1 MNENQKDSE
10 KNSSLKSEILLYV
23 EKRIELISVA
33 IAEQISLM
41 IAQSF
46 QKLIGMLLL
55 SSAIL
60 FLWLALAF
68 FLGDLLNN
76 TALGF
81 LIASA
86 PLFLFG
92 FIFSRSS
99 SQTITE
105 RIQAELISKLMDGFD
120 ESFKSKILNQK
131 EDSSGKE

>member
-1 MNENQKDSE
+1 MNENKKDNE
-10 KNSSLKSEILLYV
+10 QQSSLKSEVLLYV
-23 EKRIELISVA
+23 EKRIELVSVA

-46 QKLIGMLLL
+46 QKLIGMLVL
-55 SSAIL
+55 SSALL
-60 FLWLALAF
+60 FLWLALSF

-92 FIFSRSS
+92 IIFSRSS

-120 ESFKSKILNQK
+120 ESFKIKNSNK
-131 EDSSGKE
+131 EKENSGKE